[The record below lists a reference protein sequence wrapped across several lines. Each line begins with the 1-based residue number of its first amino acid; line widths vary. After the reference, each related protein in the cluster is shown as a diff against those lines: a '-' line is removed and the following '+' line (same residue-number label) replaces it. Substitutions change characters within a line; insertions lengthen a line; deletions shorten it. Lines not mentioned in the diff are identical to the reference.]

1 MAQLNNIVIQ
11 NKRSTVANAVPT
23 TAELSTGELAINA
36 VDGAIY
42 IKAAENNTDVVVNVL
57 GTVVAD
63 GGYVTN

>member
-1 MAQLNNIVIQ
+1 M
-11 NKRSTVANAVPT
+11 ANAVPT